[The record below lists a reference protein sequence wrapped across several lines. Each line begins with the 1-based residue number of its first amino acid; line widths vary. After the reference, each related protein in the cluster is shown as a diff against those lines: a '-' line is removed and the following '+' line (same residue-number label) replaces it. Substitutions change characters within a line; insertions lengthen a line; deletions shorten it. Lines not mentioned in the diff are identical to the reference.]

1 MSNHI
6 TWQQIISS
14 FSSIVIDDEQKFDVE
29 NIVDSRLVSITS
41 NKRLQYKVR
50 WIEHSSNRKWYS
62 TENFDHA
69 KKIVI
74 DYHDRYLNKL
84 ESQSIIVALIINR
97 YIDWIQQNIKN
108 VKELIQK
115 ILDKM
120 KKEMKTEFKS
130 SIFSVDRNIT
140 NIKAASQ
147 DSFVTKT
154 TSVER
159 ILTNQKSK
167 KNSVTISCQSFSQM
181 IIKRA
186 KIDKRD

>member
-29 NIVDSRLVSITS
+29 NIVDSRLVSRTS